1 MTTYEEALNMINSM
15 KPITPTLIDINEM
28 LNKRININTIDYN
41 SALSLLNVQQIKTKP
56 IQIVKEEIPTQTKE
70 KQIQQQ
76 TKPQTQKEETKVPI
90 KEEIEKI
97 EGVSNIVERQI
108 IKRKIKDLVLPTLSI
123 QDQIS
128 ELEKIKEGLDEK
140 VFNEEQISIIKEEV
154 SGLELS
160 IKIESPTADSFVKGL
175 RDMRGRLLNDV
186 INKLREM
193 YGTAE

>member
-28 LNKRININTIDYN
+28 LNKKININTIDYN

-76 TKPQTQKEETKVPI
+76 TKPQTQKEEIKLPI

-97 EGVSNIVERQI
+97 EGVTNIEPTRPYI
-108 IKRKIKDLVLPTLSI
+108 RIRKDKRRI
-123 QDQIS
+123 
-128 ELEKIKEGLDEK
+128 
-140 VFNEEQISIIKEEV
+140 
-154 SGLELS
+154 
-160 IKIESPTADSFVKGL
+160 
-175 RDMRGRLLNDV
+175 R
-186 INKLREM
+186 
-193 YGTAE
+193 